1 MGRRFATLAQKIFQS
16 QGCRICY
23 FVTGFLH
30 VSGLG
35 QPIDTRRLPRRPMEG
50 HLDQPRND

>member
-35 QPIDTRRLPRRPMEG
+35 QPIDTRPLPRRPMEG